1 MDRAALSRQ
10 CEQAEQRSV
19 LVVDDDLRNIRLV
32 GSLLTESGF
41 RVHVADNGLLALA
54 IAREVQPDLV
64 LLDILLPPRMNG
76 IETCHRLKVCPDTR
90 AIPVIFLTGK
100 EDEETM
106 VRAFEVGGADYVQKP
121 FNAQVLL
128 ARVRTHTELG
138 LLSRELERTLAERT
152 RELSEANA
160 TLRKLAMEVSLI
172 EEREK
177 KRLAANLHDSPM
189 QNWPWRACR
198 SPPPAPLAT
207 VKPRNS
213 WNPDWP
219 CLTTPCMNCAFC
231 NSISAPRCSTKM
243 VCRPP

>member
-128 ARVRTHTELG
+128 ARVRTHTELDYQD
-138 LLSRELERTLAERT
+138 L
-152 RELSEANA
+152 
-160 TLRKLAMEVSLI
+160 M
-172 EEREK
+172 
-177 KRLAANLHDSPM
+177 
-189 QNWPWRACR
+189 
-198 SPPPAPLAT
+198 
-207 VKPRNS
+207 
-213 WNPDWP
+213 
-219 CLTTPCMNCAFC
+219 F
-231 NSISAPRCSTKM
+231 
-243 VCRPP
+243 